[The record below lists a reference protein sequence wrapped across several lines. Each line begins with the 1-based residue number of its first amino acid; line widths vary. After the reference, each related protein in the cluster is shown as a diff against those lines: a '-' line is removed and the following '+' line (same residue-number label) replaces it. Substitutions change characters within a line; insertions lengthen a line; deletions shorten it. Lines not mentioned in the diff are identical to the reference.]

1 MSSMHA
7 RAAARGLHE
16 LADDIATLQRPV
28 TGVRWYQW
36 FQNEREGSLVSPSEI
51 EPMDGECMPVVP
63 RAIHDALCPA
73 LAVLVDDEDE
83 ELVVCDRC
91 KLAVENGAA

>member
-1 MSSMHA
+1 MSSTHA
-7 RAAARGLHE
+7 RSVARGLHE

-36 FQNEREGSLVSPSEI
+36 HQGEGSLVFPSEI
-51 EPMDGECMPVVP
+51 KPMDGECIPVVP

-73 LAVLVDDEDE
+73 LAVILHDEDE
-83 ELVVCDRC
+83 ELVICDRC